1 MISDTLVQLQG
12 FVKQNHLHS
21 RTQTRKMVGL
31 AAQQKDTQAVD
42 WFFAQ
47 FANPPYPE
55 FSKNFLNED
64 LLRIVV
70 NSQWEYA
77 WVKITEVVCT
87 QKTNVS
93 LRHLLDI
100 ASPNPQAMRHI
111 LPAAIAALPHCSD
124 PDLQKELASTVAQT
138 AVRQNLSD
146 VYHAVV
152 KYASADVLYKKTFYW
167 DSLVET
173 ASSAGSLWLM
183 DVLVENQAP
192 SKLIGQ
198 LLHNCAPLYS
208 IEKVENMYNSAK
220 GVVDDHNALNSQLVI
235 SLAQRFVEPQ
245 TALFLQ
251 KLMDQIPLNDG
262 LCANRSVLRW
272 CTSAISSTPSETYK
286 KVVDAITDA
295 SDLVGPLQTIFQNTD
310 GFEAFVPLLTYW
322 SNHHP
327 QKFTDAIGAVML
339 SNLAPA
345 PKVAKKL
352 IGSFNDAVDKA
363 VVNNWPFNNCEEV
376 TRVRL
381 KWNLEEA
388 TAQCSSR
395 VSKKKM

>member
-21 RTQTRKMVGL
+21 RNQTRKMVGL
-31 AAQQKDTQAVD
+31 AAQQKDTQAVN

-47 FANPPYPE
+47 FSNPPYPE

-77 WVKITEVVCT
+77 WAKITEVLCT

-93 LRHLLDI
+93 LQHLLDI

-111 LPAAIAALPHCSD
+111 LPAAIAVLPHCSD
-124 PDLQKELASTVAQT
+124 PALQKELASAVAQT
-138 AVRQNLSD
+138 AIRQNLPD
-146 VYHAVV
+146 AYHAVV

-167 DSLVET
+167 NSLVET

-220 GVVDDHNALNSQLVI
+220 GVVDDHNALNSQLII

-245 TALFLQ
+245 TAIFLQ
-251 KLMDQIPLNDG
+251 KLIDQTSLDEGVYSNQ
-262 LCANRSVLRW
+262 SVLRW
-272 CTSAISSTPSETYK
+272 CVSAASSTPNAIYE
-286 KVVDAITDA
+286 KVVNAITDA
-295 SDLVGPLQTIFQNTD
+295 SDLVGPLQTIFKNTE
-310 GFEAFVPLLTYW
+310 GFETFVPLLTYW
-322 SNHHP
+322 SNHHGR
-327 QKFTDAIGAVML
+327 KFTDAIGAVML
-339 SNLAPA
+339 SNLSPA

-352 IGSFNDAVDKA
+352 IGSFNDAVDRV

-376 TRVRL
+376 ARVRL
-381 KWNLEEA
+381 KWNLEDA
-388 TAQCSSR
+388 TAQCSSKS
-395 VSKKKM
+395 SKKKM